1 MKKKIS
7 LYLIV
12 FLATV
17 SAMFIYNSYK
27 LVKEKNKIK
36 QKLKDTNE
44 LYDANIQYNIK
55 LEDSIANYQKYV
67 EKLQAEDKF
76 SLNGNPKAQN
86 YLQAINPDKNWNKY
100 IIEKILATNKKQ
112 TGDNKLIPFAG
123 MAGAMQI
130 DRVKI
135 LNNKWLIAHFTDG
148 TYEGEMLVKYFVN
161 KNGSID
167 FEVLE
172 STLLN

>member
-7 LYLIV
+7 LFLIV

-36 QKLKDTNE
+36 KELKDTNE
-44 LYDANIQYNIK
+44 MYDANIQYNIK
-55 LEDSIANYQKYV
+55 LEDSIANFQNLVQKLLA
-67 EKLQAEDKF
+67 KDKF

-100 IIEKILATNKKQ
+100 ITDKLMATNQKQ
-112 TGDNKLIPFAG
+112 QGDNKLIPFAG

-130 DRVKI
+130 DRIKV
-135 LNNKWLIAHFTDG
+135 LNNRWIIAHFTDG
-148 TYEGEMLVKYFVN
+148 TYQGEMLLQFFVN
-161 KNGSID
+161 KNGSVD
-167 FEVLE
+167 FKVLD
-172 STLLN
+172 STLFQ